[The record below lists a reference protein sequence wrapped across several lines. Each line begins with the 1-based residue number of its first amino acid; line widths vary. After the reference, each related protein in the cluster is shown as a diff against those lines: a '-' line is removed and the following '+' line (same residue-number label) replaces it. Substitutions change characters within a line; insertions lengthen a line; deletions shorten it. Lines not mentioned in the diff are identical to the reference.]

1 MILEFLSEKEDAMNY
16 ARLAAAAAAAWIV
29 DGLYGFV
36 VYGNLLNAEFGKY
49 PGVFRP
55 LEAMNAKMPF
65 LFAGLLITMIVA
77 TYIYAKG
84 YEGGAGFPEGARF
97 GVLLGLFMVGLSLGN
112 YAVFN
117 IGSRLA
123 GAMAVAGLVEWTIV
137 GIVIGLVYRPSPS
150 AARRVAGV

>member
-1 MILEFLSEKEDAMNY
+1 MNY
-16 ARLAAAAAAAWIV
+16 PRLAAAAAAAWIV

-36 VYGNLLNAEFGKY
+36 VYGNVLSNEFAKY

-65 LFAGLLITMIVA
+65 LFVGLLLTMFVA

-84 YEGGAGFPEGARF
+84 YEGGAGLQEGARF
-97 GVLLGLFMVGLSLGN
+97 GALFGLFLAGMTLGN

-117 IGSRLA
+117 IGSQLA
-123 GAMAVAGLVEWTIV
+123 ASMAVAALVEWTIV
-137 GIVIGLVYRPSPS
+137 GTVIGLVYRPAPS
-150 AARRVAGV
+150 ASRRVAGV

>member
-1 MILEFLSEKEDAMNY
+1 MNY

-36 VYGNLLNAEFGKY
+36 VYGNLLSNEFAKY

-65 LFAGLLITMIVA
+65 LFAGLLLTMSVA
-77 TYIYAKG
+77 AYIYAKG
-84 YEGGAGFPEGARF
+84 YEGGVGLMEGARF
-97 GVLLGLFMVGLSLGN
+97 GALIGVFLAGMTLGN

-117 IGSRLA
+117 IGGGLA
-123 GAMAVAGLVEWTIV
+123 LSMAVAALVEWTIV
-137 GIVIGLVYRPSPS
+137 GAVIGLVYRPAPS
-150 AARRVAGV
+150 AARGVAGV